1 MPKTKRYLRMRKP
14 LRRRK
19 RRSEKI
25 HNSDDGYTSDP
36 GPHGSMP
43 DEASLPPGATLP
55 PGDMDEDD
63 ETDGADSSE
72 GHGQGAESRLNRQR
86 REIQRKLDKTRTQ
99 LAQEKKDY
107 RETQASYLQDM
118 EVTTSEKTHLR
129 LRNRVQRDHIK
140 AIEQNLRKIGKYEKG
155 IATLHEGGTKEGL
168 RGKIEGGL
176 KAPFAGIKKGFN
188 MAGNKLK
195 KGRRYIIRTRSSQG
209 GVGDV
214 EGKIAVELIAEE
226 DEGEEEALV
235 LEESDEVTVAKIT
248 LDEFQKQSEAVGM
261 QLEEQH
267 GRVTT
272 MEEILSEILSKI
284 GQVKDTY
291 ERLQEQVND
300 VIDLHQNAVGELR
313 GQLSQVESATVGK
326 THDLEDLLL
335 ENQSRMEK
343 LDALL
348 HIEIER
354 KAEMEKAR
362 NWLMT
367 VVAWAVTIVLHLIAF
382 FLKLSALLSTKTGA
396 LSAVAIA
403 IIAVILLWTSISS

>member
-1 MPKTKRYLRMRKP
+1 MATRSPSDTEISTPYCSPPPRIATPELHDDPVFDSPPQAQTPSSPHDLFLSAPLNHMTPQSLPGTPQLSIRSASGGKLREGFKKMFRPPSAQNSIDRGHPLSSAEDTYHRGWYSAHMPKTKRYLRMRKP

-291 ERLQEQVND
+291 EV
-300 VIDLHQNAVGELR
+300 
-313 GQLSQVESATVGK
+313 
-326 THDLEDLLL
+326 
-335 ENQSRMEK
+335 
-343 LDALL
+343 
-348 HIEIER
+348 
-354 KAEMEKAR
+354 
-362 NWLMT
+362 
-367 VVAWAVTIVLHLIAF
+367 
-382 FLKLSALLSTKTGA
+382 
-396 LSAVAIA
+396 
-403 IIAVILLWTSISS
+403 